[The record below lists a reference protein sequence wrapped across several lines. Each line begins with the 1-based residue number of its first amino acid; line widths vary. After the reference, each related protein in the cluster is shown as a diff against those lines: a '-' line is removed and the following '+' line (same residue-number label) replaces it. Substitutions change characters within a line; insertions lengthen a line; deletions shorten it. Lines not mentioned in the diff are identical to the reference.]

1 MKRHKNNI
9 LVLSIIVLLCII
21 DLAYTQSPKHFD
33 YIDSFMAADS
43 TQLRYNT
50 LTYLHGRNHFF
61 LRSGRA
67 LMVIQSDKVDVGPA
81 INYWLFDAGTPKQSG
96 KKVHAF
102 NFNPQSGNVF
112 SSTLKVIIKNV
123 PFIAF
128 GEQTKVQWVEEN
140 GLPQVEGRLPIRF
153 MIKIN

>member
-1 MKRHKNNI
+1 MNPQRNI
-9 LVLSIIVLLCII
+9 FLVLAILILLSCEE
-21 DLAYTQSPKHFD
+21 LSFAQAPKDFD
-33 YIDSFMAADS
+33 YVDSFMASDS

-81 INYWLFDAGTPKQSG
+81 IHYWLFDAGTPKQSG

-102 NFNPQSGNVF
+102 NFDPELKNNF
-112 SSTLKVIIKNV
+112 TSTLKAIIKNV
-123 PFIAF
+123 PFMAF
-128 GEQTKVQWVEEN
+128 GEQTPVHWIEEK
-140 GLPQVEGRLPIRF
+140 GVPHV
-153 MIKIN
+153 